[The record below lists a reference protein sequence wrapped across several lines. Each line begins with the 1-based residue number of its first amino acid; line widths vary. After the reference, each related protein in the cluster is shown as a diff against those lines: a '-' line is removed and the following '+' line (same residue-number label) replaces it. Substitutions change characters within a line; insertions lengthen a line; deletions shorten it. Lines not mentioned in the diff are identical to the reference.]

1 VSCET
6 FSLIEQLYSTEPRSV
21 TGAAKCQEIKV
32 SSIIFQSTL
41 VFLDAAFQPVD
52 VLPSKKRR
60 ADTFI
65 IFRPRFLTGYRIKCG
80 AKTAF
85 WITNRAIPGHSR
97 YRAQTA
103 THRNVVR
110 LSCSAE
116 EILAAWGGR
125 CIKFSAK

>member
-1 VSCET
+1 M
-6 FSLIEQLYSTEPRSV
+6 

-32 SSIIFQSTL
+32 SSIIFQSIL
-41 VFLDAAFQPVD
+41 VFLDATFQPVD

-85 WITNRAIPGHSR
+85 RITNRAIPGHSH